1 MVATASPASVSAP
14 RSVTTID
21 DELGRLDQALV
32 DLGSAEA
39 VAVALIHCPAS
50 SREATLSRALC
61 RRANERGFAAASVS
75 LLESSLDSLDELV
88 RALIEELSGP
98 TGAHGLLEL
107 LDVFCERHGKNSAK
121 RFADAA
127 LWFGAT
133 GDLATLC
140 GAYIGAE
147 DDGYQ
152 EARAFEAWLHGTE
165 PSRRSHV
172 EVRRALGPGTAQ
184 RALGELTR
192 VVRALDL
199 GGCLLV
205 LRDGDAVTL
214 RTPRQREKSYTVLR
228 ELVDNFDTG
237 RGAVS
242 TRIVVTGGDRFFDG
256 PRSIRTLS
264 PLLMRLEVPS
274 EAEPPPPHRSWTS
287 LIRDPYEYVHRRV
300 TTPPET
306 KHAALRTLVRTCQG
320 LPPIEAVASM
330 SVGHERI
337 DRTIDRL
344 FSHTNVDGSV
354 FTVLCG
360 AYGSGKTHLMLHLAE
375 RALKDAHPVF
385 WVNLE
390 RMNLDLGNP
399 QRHFARLLETSALP
413 LRRRPS
419 AAERAALWTRTGARL
434 RTLGQALKEIAA
446 SASEE
451 AFAAQKA
458 LSISER
464 ARDPGR
470 ALEGFLSGRD
480 LEKRSSA
487 PSYRQDAYRRLL
499 LWIELLRR
507 LERTG
512 GPVFLIDEAENLYAA
527 GMSRAARKTALR
539 SLAFYCGGALPG
551 ACVVVAMT
559 PEALGRLRREAR
571 ELLDEVGDQSSTLSW
586 EDATLFKRR
595 LQRLTPELVPSFS
608 RPQRRELCERI
619 RATHRSVRGDV
630 AFDDWDGYV
639 KRITR
644 EPEPPRRLI
653 RRLVDELEARWWAG

>member
-1 MVATASPASVSAP
+1 MVAAPAPVATP

-21 DELGRLDQALV
+21 DELGRLDQALI
-32 DLGSAEA
+32 DLERAEA
-39 VAVALIHCPAS
+39 VAVALIHCPAA
-50 SREATLSRALC
+50 SREATLSRSLC
-61 RRANERGFAAASVS
+61 RRATERGFAAASIS

-88 RALIEELSGP
+88 RALIEELVGP
-98 TGAHGLLEL
+98 TGARGLIEL
-107 LDVFCERHGKNSAK
+107 LDVFCEKHGKKSAE

-140 GAYIGAE
+140 GAYIGAA
-147 DDGYQ
+147 DDGYP

-165 PSRRSHV
+165 PSRRSRV

-199 GGCLLV
+199 GGCLFV

-256 PRSIRTLS
+256 PRSLRTLT

-287 LIRDPYEYVHRRV
+287 LIRDPYEYVHRRI
-300 TTPPET
+300 TPPPET
-306 KHAALRTLVRTCQG
+306 KHAALRTLIRGCQG

-344 FSHTNVDGSV
+344 FAHTSVEGSV
-354 FTVLCG
+354 FTVLSG

-375 RALKDAHPVF
+375 RSLKDGHPVF
-385 WVNLE
+385 WLNLE

-413 LRRRPS
+413 ARRRPS
-419 AAERAALWTRTGARL
+419 AAERAALWTRAGARL
-434 RTLGQALKEIAA
+434 RALGEALKEIAA
-446 SASEE
+446 ASGEE
-451 AFAAQKA
+451 AFAAHKA
-458 LSISER
+458 LSISEQ

-470 ALEGFLSGRD
+470 ALEGFLCGRD

-487 PSYRQDAYRRLL
+487 PGYRQDAYRRLL
-499 LWIELLRR
+499 LWIGLLKR
-507 LERTG
+507 LEGAG
-512 GPVFLIDEAENLYAA
+512 GPVFLIDEAENLYTA

-539 SLAFYCGGALPG
+539 SLAFYCGGALPS
-551 ACVVVAMT
+551 ACVVLAMT
-559 PEALGRLRREAR
+559 PEALVELKREAR
-571 ELLDEVGDQSSTLSW
+571 ELLDEVLDQSSTLSW

-595 LQRLTPELVPSFS
+595 LQRLTPELVPTFT
-608 RPQRRELCERI
+608 RPQRLELCARV

-630 AFDDWDGYV
+630 AFEDWEPYI
-639 KRITR
+639 KRVTR